1 MEQHIGKYCIKHDAT
16 TIGSYRGYINPAKK
30 PPPFSNRCQSK
41 PALCLHRNN
50 TSDSFHGPWKTA
62 ELQLLTLVS
71 PFCPTC
77 NASISL
83 VAVSTADIL
92 YISKVRSNL
101 NEKNKQ
107 NHKHQQLRTNQK
119 SHVKMYINGKAN
131 GQCVI
136 NSLVQEKLETFMKN
150 KLNTKSFLY

>member
-1 MEQHIGKYCIKHDAT
+1 MEQRIGKYCRCNNNRQLSWLHQACKKSPLLSQIDAKA
-16 TIGSYRGYINPAKK
+16 N
-30 PPPFSNRCQSK
+30 
-41 PALCLHRNN
+41 
-50 TSDSFHGPWKTA
+50 
-62 ELQLLTLVS
+62 LLYVCVETTLVIHFMDHGEQRNCSYLLWFPHFVQHAMPPS
-71 PFCPTC
+71 PWQLYQPQPY
-77 NASISL
+77 L
-83 VAVSTADIL
+83 L
-92 YISKVRSNL
+92 YISKVGSNL

-136 NSLVQEKLETFMKN
+136 NSLVQEKLQTFMKN